1 LIGKASLI
9 VSINLISSNQVVIQF
24 MTEQE
29 TQNLKIAHRYVL
41 EFLGKGDVSIAF
53 EILDDQIQVI
63 TGLKPTGAID
73 GIEEYKQIF
82 AAFAD
87 AFPAVD
93 ELRILDSFA
102 AGDRAVVRFQSFQ
115 KHTKEYFGIP
125 ATERVITFDETHV
138 MHLRDG
144 KVIENIV
151 SATNLEF
158 EMLMAPVLTPLIL
171 K

>member
-1 LIGKASLI
+1 
-9 VSINLISSNQVVIQF
+9 

-29 TQNLKIAHRYVL
+29 TQNLKIAHRYVRD
-41 EFLGKGDVSIAF
+41 FLGKCDMNVAS
-53 EILDDQIQVI
+53 EILDDHIQIT
-63 TGLKPTGAID
+63 TGLKPTGPIN
-73 GIEEYKQIF
+73 GIEEYRQVF
-82 AAFAD
+82 SAFAD

-102 AGDRAVVRFQSFQ
+102 VGDRAVVRFQSFQ
-115 KHTKEYFGIP
+115 KHIKEYFGIP

-138 MHLRDG
+138 MRLREG
-144 KVIENIV
+144 KVTENIV